1 MVMVK
6 TAGTDAAHE
15 SDVKAGAVFAGRY
28 RIVRPLGEGDRKR
41 TYLAEDTV
49 LGRKV
54 ALALIKEAA
63 EGAPSGAMQEWRALA
78 QTGNNENI
86 VTLHDRGSAEG
97 IDYLVFDY
105 LAGGTLREYFRK
117 RADRDRPFSADEVM
131 KLGRQLA
138 RALSHVHKHGLI
150 HRDVAPENVWLDERT
165 EARLGDFDSVIDRD
179 APQDDAQPVTT
190 EEYAAPEQAAGGHV
204 DERSDLYSLGAV
216 LYEAA
221 TYQRPTRTGDSETA
235 RSLAA
240 LRPDLPRKL
249 TAVICRLLAEL
260 PGNRPASA
268 EEILDALKPARG
280 PLGSDEAWTHTLPFP
295 LASVLW
301 HYLAEPQA
309 ADQVSYLLKFFEG
322 LAQFAATVQLSACLA
337 DRAFFDAHKSAWFG
351 ADRAGRSLDL
361 QRATFGTWVELSE
374 RLAATGRQMLADY
387 GDEADFYLRLFSAS
401 DTGLIE
407 ALNNRDLD
415 RILRHARQRRNDWSG
430 HGGVVGPRQQAERL
444 KDLEELLART
454 RRLFGWSFETWTL
467 LRPGPMTLAHGEFD
481 ITATIL
487 TGTNAA
493 FRKKHLQLSYPLDAE
508 SLYLLNDG
516 SSQALAL
523 VPLIRFIPDSN
534 TGEDA
539 CYFYNRLEGEQVRWV
554 SYHYCGE
561 PERILSDADVVKCLS
576 SLTP

>member
-1 MVMVK
+1 MVK
-6 TAGTDAAHE
+6 TARSDAAPE

-28 RIVRPLGEGDRKR
+28 RIVQPLGEGRRKR
-41 TYLAEDTV
+41 TYLAEDTL

-54 ALALIKEAA
+54 ALALIKETA

-97 IDYLVFDY
+97 TDYLVFDY

-117 RADRDRPFSADEVM
+117 RADRDRPYSADEVM

-138 RALSHVHKHGLI
+138 RALSHVHMHRLI
-150 HRDVAPENVWLDERT
+150 HRDLAPENVWLDERT

-179 APQDDAQPVTT
+179 APQDNAQPVTA
-190 EEYAAPEQAAGGHV
+190 EEYAAPEQAAGGHA

-221 TYQRPTRTGDSETA
+221 TYQRPPRTGDSETA
-235 RSLAA
+235 KSLAA

-260 PGNRPASA
+260 PENRPASA
-268 EEILDALKPARG
+268 EEILDSLKPARG
-280 PLGSDEAWTHTLPFP
+280 PLGSDETWTHTLPFP

-301 HYLAEPQA
+301 HCLAEPQA

-322 LAQFAATVQLSACLA
+322 LAQFAATVQLSACTA
-337 DRAFFDAHKSAWFG
+337 DRAFFDAHKSGWFG
-351 ADRAGRSLDL
+351 PDRTGRCLTL

-374 RLAATGRQMLADY
+374 RLAATGRQLLAGY
-387 GDEADFYLRLFSAS
+387 GDEADFYLGLFSAS

-415 RILRHARQRRNDWSG
+415 RILRHALQRRNDFE
-430 HGGVVGPRQQAERL
+430 HGGVVGPRQQTERL

-467 LRPGPMTLAHGEFD
+467 LRPGSMTLAHGEFD
-481 ITATIL
+481 VTATIL

-493 FRKKHLQLSYPLDAE
+493 FRKKHVQLSYPLDAE
-508 SLYLLNDG
+508 FLYLLNAG

-523 VPLIRFIPDSN
+523 VPLIRFIPDRN

-554 SYHYCGE
+554 SYHYRGE
-561 PERILSDADVVKCLS
+561 PERILSDADVVKFLS